1 MGFFDRLKDSIPQRV
16 RGDELLFCLE
26 EDPNSALSQL
36 EELFRIPPGGTSNR
50 VTVRER
56 EVELAFTAFGMAE
69 VAENGAYVQ
78 QCLQD
83 AWNRFRLVTASN
95 TDVQRNLLY
104 HLRQCRG
111 VIQVRYSYEGANAQE
126 REERAREAYAL
137 MGRAAGCLGGV
148 ATRGEAALLNGQAR
162 VVLDAGGGS
171 EVDFYLPPEP
181 APQPDWDG
189 TSSPESRERKARS
202 MAWLRERYL
211 YVTPSLPPLD
221 DAGSWIPRSVSQ
233 VCGRAAALLA
243 VSLYSECR
251 LSEGMDYPSAR
262 AFTQKVIDLFQAGQ
276 FFSPKEQAY
285 LDNPNSSQKEQIP
298 FSWQYENLLV
308 MEWALGLAD
317 RLPYPSH
324 VCDVPQAVRVMREH
338 DSLEKLEQACT
349 LRSKEELLDAAD
361 LIYRLDWACTD
372 ARAMGMPAPAGLD
385 PGVVTERHRALFWL
399 AGCGGQCGWD
409 EVDLST

>member
-1 MGFFDRLKDSIPQRV
+1 MGFFDRLRDSIPQRV

-26 EDPNSALSQL
+26 EDPNSSLSQL

-50 VTVRER
+50 VVAREG
-56 EVELAFTAFGMAE
+56 EIELTFTAFGMAE

-83 AWNRFRLVTASN
+83 AWNRFRQAPAPN
-95 TDVQRNLLY
+95 ADVQRNLLY

-111 VIQVRYSYEGANAQE
+111 VVQVRYAFDGANAQE
-126 REERAREAYAL
+126 REERTRDAYVL
-137 MGRAAGCLGGV
+137 MGRAAGRLGGV
-148 ATRGEAALLNGQAR
+148 VTQGESALLDSQGRLILNT
-162 VVLDAGGGS
+162 GGGS
-171 EVDFYLPPEP
+171 EVDFYLPPQQAFNADCEGS
-181 APQPDWDG
+181 A
-189 TSSPESRERKARS
+189 SPESRERKARS

-221 DAGSWIPRSVSQ
+221 DADRWHPRSASE

-251 LSEGMDYPSAR
+251 LSEGMDYLRAK
-262 AFTQKVIDLFQAGQ
+262 AFTQKVIDLFRADR
-276 FFSPKEQAY
+276 FFSPGERAY
-285 LDNPNSSQKEQIP
+285 LDNPRSSQKEQIP

-317 RLPYPSH
+317 HLPYPSH
-324 VCDVPQAVRVMREH
+324 VCDVPQAVRIMREH
-338 DSLEKLEQACT
+338 DSLEKLERACT

-372 ARAMGMPAPAGLD
+372 ARVMGMPAPAGLD
-385 PGVVTERHRALFWL
+385 PGVVMERHRALFWL
-399 AGCGGQCGWD
+399 AGCGGPCDWD